1 MEGMDTRD
9 GGGTGLMARR
19 EPLAVGGRKA
29 TRRNVT
35 ADEIRVSKRDRVNL
49 GFAGLRRARQFNS
62 ERAGLQRSPH
72 EYHVCFGIYCDFYQR
87 GRGMNRSLS
96 SLPRKVSRSP
106 RPAAI
111 RRGHHDCP
119 LFQMIRDL

>member
-1 MEGMDTRD
+1 
-9 GGGTGLMARR
+9 MARR

-62 ERAGLQRSPH
+62 DSVGLQRSPH

-87 GRGMNRSLS
+87 GREMNRALASLY
-96 SLPRKVSRSP
+96 RKSSRSP

-111 RRGHHDCP
+111 RRGHHDFP
-119 LFQMIRDL
+119 LFQMIPDL